1 MTDLKRP
8 SYTVKAQKAYYER
21 VKADPIKHRHYLD
34 TINKK
39 RKDKKEHKKEQE
51 RLLKEALD
59 NEKTLM
65 LDKVKLLIE
74 NNKNCVIKIVDGV
87 IELSNDRD

>member
-1 MTDLKRP
+1 MSELKRP

-21 VKADPIKHRHYLD
+21 VKADPLKHRRYLD

-65 LDKVKLLIE
+65 LDRVKTLIE

-87 IELSNDRD
+87 IELS